1 MKQKIQQVEKNGY
14 IRWISRISWGLMAAW
29 LLWFLWKFPRLPREM
44 PLHFGIDGQPDR
56 WGGKEELWF
65 TVILCAVLFAGLTIV
80 LRFPRIW
87 NTGSV
92 KVTEQN
98 RKWVYQNLASML
110 VSVRLGM
117 VIVFAYSQWMAVRS
131 GSVGILFWIIW
142 AVALFGPVIFFT
154 VRLSR
159 KPPDQWGE
167 FSAGD
172 KAAENKNNGR
182 RESKWI

>member
-1 MKQKIQQVEKNGY
+1 MGGD
-14 IRWISRISWGLMAAW
+14 RISWGLMAAW
-29 LLWFLWKFPRLPREM
+29 LLWVCWTFPRLPQKM
-44 PLHFGIDGQPDR
+44 PLHFGFDGQPYR
-56 WGGKEELWF
+56 WGGKGELWF

-98 RKWVYQNLASML
+98 RRWVYQNLASML

-131 GSVGILFWIIW
+131 GRVGVWFWIIW
-142 AVALFGPVIFFT
+142 ALALFGPVIFFT

-159 KPPDQWGE
+159 RPPGGFGE
-167 FSAGD
+167 FPVGD
-172 KAAENKNNGR
+172 KAAGDKNKGR
-182 RESKWI
+182 RENKWI